1 MHNNTIFREYDI
13 RGVVGK
19 DYNEEFARQL
29 GRAFARVLT
38 NAGGKTAAV
47 GQDCRVSSPALAAA
61 LISGITESGVNVLD
75 VGVVSTPM
83 VYFSLFEL
91 PVDGGI
97 QVSGSHNPPDQNG
110 FKVCI
115 GKETLYG
122 DAIQHLREI
131 IEKADFPS
139 GKGTV
144 TPSPIRDKYIDW
156 ITSHIKLAR
165 PLKVVTDSG
174 NGTAGPVAPVILR
187 RLGCEVI
194 DLYSEMDGR
203 FPNHHPD
210 PTVEKNL
217 KDLIA
222 RVRATGAD
230 LGIGYDGDA
239 DRIGA
244 VTDKGEI
251 IWGDILM
258 IFLARAVLEDVPGST
273 VIGEVKC
280 SYRLFNDI
288 AAHGGKPLMWKA
300 GHSLIKAKMKEMG
313 AMLGGEMSGH
323 IFYKHRYFGY
333 DDAIYTGCRL
343 LELLAKS
350 DKKLSEMY
358 AEIPKTFSTP
368 ELRINSSDE
377 RKFAIVAGVRD
388 YFAGKGYEIVDV
400 DGARLIFPDGWGL
413 VRASNTQPMLV
424 MRFEAETEARMNE
437 IRKLM
442 EDKINELNK

>member
-1 MHNNTIFREYDI
+1 MYNKTIFREYDI

-19 DYNEEFARQL
+19 DFNEEFARRL
-29 GRAFARVLT
+29 GRAFARVIVT
-38 NAGGKTAAV
+38 FGGKTVSV
-47 GQDCRVSSPALAAA
+47 GRDCRVSSPELSAA
-61 LISGITESGVNVLD
+61 LIKGITESGVNVLD
-75 VGVVSTPM
+75 VGTVTTPM
-83 VYFSLFEL
+83 LYFSLFEL

-122 DAIQHLREI
+122 EGIQRLREI

-139 GKGTV
+139 GSGTV
-144 TPSPIRDKYIDW
+144 TEHPIRDAYVSW
-156 ITSHIKLAR
+156 IASHIKLVR

-174 NGTAGPVAPVILR
+174 NGTAGPVAPDILR
-187 RLGCEVI
+187 KLGCEVI

-210 PTVEKNL
+210 PTVAENL
-217 KDLIA
+217 QDLIA
-222 RVRATGAD
+222 KVKETGAD

-244 VTDKGEI
+244 VTDQGEI
-251 IWGDILM
+251 IWGDILL
-258 IFLARAVLEDVPGST
+258 IFLSRALLEEVPGST

-288 AAHGGKPLMWKA
+288 AARGGKPLMWKA
-300 GHSLIKAKMKEMG
+300 GHSLIKAKMKETG
-313 AMLGGEMSGH
+313 ALLGGEMSGH

-333 DDAIYTGCRL
+333 DDAVYTGCRL

-350 DKKLSEMY
+350 NRKLSELF
-358 AEIPKTFSTP
+358 AEIPATASTP
-368 ELRINSSDE
+368 EIRINCSDE
-377 RKFAIVAGVRD
+377 RKFSIVSQLRD
-388 YFAGKGYEIVDV
+388 YFASQGYETVDV
-400 DGARLIFPDGWGL
+400 DGVRLIFPDGWGL
-413 VRASNTQPMLV
+413 VRASNTQPMLS
-424 MRFEAETEARMNE
+424 MRFEAENETRLNE

-442 EDKINELNK
+442 EDKVNELNK